1 MKKDLCIEFDL
12 KALPSFLFHLKW
24 PIFTYYK
31 NDNASRLRRSYK
43 NNFQTRH
50 SRPILIPHS
59 SFMASPLVTH
69 WESKWA
75 FVNRWEKN
83 PVPFLQHKSIKTV
96 LLNLLDRHVQN
107 LVSQLPIAMCLYH
120 PNQNQS
126 FD

>member
-50 SRPILIPHS
+50 SRPISIPHS
-59 SFMASPLVTH
+59 SLMASPLVTRG
-69 WESKWA
+69 ESKWA
-75 FVNRWEKN
+75 FVTRWELFF
-83 PVPFLQHKSIKTV
+83 PFTCGKPLVKGKIHCLHLSLNASRHSITAKK
-96 LLNLLDRHVQN
+96 RHWIFPHVI
-107 LVSQLPIAMCLYH
+107 LIS
-120 PNQNQS
+120 
-126 FD
+126 